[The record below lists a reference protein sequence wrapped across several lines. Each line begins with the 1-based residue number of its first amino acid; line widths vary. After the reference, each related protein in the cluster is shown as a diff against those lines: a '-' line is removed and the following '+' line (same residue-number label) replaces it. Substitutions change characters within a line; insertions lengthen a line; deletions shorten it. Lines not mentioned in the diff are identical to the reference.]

1 LIDRP
6 KPTMGCS
13 ANGRRRRRRRRI
25 EWMDEWINEKILQWV
40 KGDWNILRTINRWYG
55 KQICHMLRRDCL
67 LKHGIEGK
75 TEGKIEM
82 TRRRGRRRRKQ
93 LLDYVKEIRG

>member
-1 LIDRP
+1 
-6 KPTMGCS
+6 
-13 ANGRRRRRRRRI
+13 
-25 EWMDEWINEKILQWV
+25 
-40 KGDWNILRTINRWYG
+40 
-55 KQICHMLRRDCL
+55 MLRRDCL